1 MALRTSLSRILTSVP
16 SPPDPVAISLFG
28 FEIRWY
34 ALFMLAGI
42 IAGFTLARA
51 LAERLG
57 LDADWTLDV
66 APWIVLFS
74 IFGARLYYVALRAG
88 HFVSHPWDALNIR
101 QGGLSFHGGLV
112 AGTITFAVLC
122 WRHRQPFLAW
132 TDAAI
137 PGVALAQAI
146 GRWGN
151 WANQEAFGL
160 PTTLP
165 WGLWIDVYHRPP
177 EFLAFERFH
186 PTFLY
191 ESLFNL
197 ANAVLLTWFALRI
210 PRSTSLRH
218 GDVFAVYLVTY
229 GVARFL
235 IERIR
240 TDSLYIGPLP
250 AAFWLSG
257 LLIVSGVVLFVLLRQ
272 KPASP
277 RLDSAH
283 HVD

>member
-1 MALRTSLSRILTSVP
+1 MP
-16 SPPDPVAISLFG
+16 SPPDPVAFTLVGI
-28 FEIRWY
+28 EIRWY

-42 IAGFTLARA
+42 IAGFILARTLAEK
-51 LAERLG
+51 LD

-74 IFGARLYYVALRAG
+74 ILGARLYYVLLRADY
-88 HFVSHPWDALNIR
+88 FASRPMDALNIR
-101 QGGLSFHGGLV
+101 GGGLSFHGALV

-132 TDAAI
+132 TDAAV
-137 PGVALAQAI
+137 PGIALAQAI

-165 WGLWIDVYHRPP
+165 WGLWIDVARRPP
-177 EFLAFERFH
+177 GFLAFERFH

-197 ANAVLLTWFALRI
+197 TNAVLLSWLALRI
-210 PRSTSLRH
+210 LRSSTLRH
-218 GDVFAVYLVTY
+218 GDVFAVYLMTY
-229 GVARFL
+229 GLARFL

-250 AAFWLSG
+250 AAFWLSW
-257 LLIVSGVVLFVLLRQ
+257 LLVLAGAALLVFLRRSP
-272 KPASP
+272 PANPSNTP
-277 RLDSAH
+277 RRAD
-283 HVD
+283 

>member
-1 MALRTSLSRILTSVP
+1 MP
-16 SPPDPVAISLFG
+16 SPTDPIAFSLFG
-28 FEIRWY
+28 IEIRWY
-34 ALFMLAGI
+34 ALFMLAGV
-42 IAGFTLARA
+42 IAGFILARA

-66 APWIVLFS
+66 APWIILVS
-74 IFGARLYYVALRAG
+74 ILGARLYYVALRADY
-88 HFVSHPWDALNIR
+88 FAANPLAALNIR
-101 QGGLSFHGGLV
+101 QGGLSFHGALV
-112 AGTITFAVLC
+112 AGVAAFAVLC
-122 WRHRQPFLAW
+122 WRGRQPFFAW

-151 WANQEAFGL
+151 WANQEAFGS

-165 WGLWIDVYHRPP
+165 WGVSIDVGRRPP
-177 EFLAFERFH
+177 EFLAADRFH

-197 ANAVLLTWFALRI
+197 ANAAVLSWLALRI
-210 PRSTSLRH
+210 PHSSRLRH
-218 GDVFAVYLVTY
+218 GDVFALYLVSY

-257 LLIVSGVVLFVLLRQ
+257 ILVLGGVLLFAFLRA
-272 KPASP
+272 KPAP
-277 RLDSAH
+277 ARHNAIRRAD
-283 HVD
+283 

>member
-1 MALRTSLSRILTSVP
+1 MP
-16 SPPDPVAISLFG
+16 SPSDPTAFSLFG
-28 FEIRWY
+28 LEIRWY
-34 ALFMLAGI
+34 ALFMLAGVV
-42 IAGFTLARA
+42 AGFILART

-66 APWIVLFS
+66 APWIVLSS
-74 IFGARLYYVALRAG
+74 ILGARLYYVALRGGYFADN
-88 HFVSHPWDALNIR
+88 PLDALNIR
-101 QGGLSFHGGLV
+101 QGGLSFHGSLI
-112 AGTITFAVLC
+112 AGTAAFALLC
-122 WRHRQPFLAW
+122 LRHRQPFLAW
-132 TDAAI
+132 TDAAV

-165 WGLWIDVYHRPP
+165 WGLWIDPDRRPP
-177 EFLAFERFH
+177 EFLTSERFH

-197 ANAVLLTWFALRI
+197 ANAALLSWLALRI
-210 PRSTSLRH
+210 PHSRRLRH
-218 GDVFAVYLVTY
+218 GDVFAAYLVMY
-229 GVARFL
+229 GAARFL

-257 LLIVSGVVLFVLLRQ
+257 LLVLSGVVLFAVLRATPAPRRWDRLR
-272 KPASP
+272 
-277 RLDSAH
+277 RGD
-283 HVD
+283 